1 VWCELV
7 LNGIGGRSIAEA
19 MECLSIREFQLWSV
33 YRAKRGSLNLGG
45 RMDAATGM
53 LAALFANSNRK
64 PGSAQFKATD
74 FMPYVDAEPISLE
87 EAMKQW

>member
-1 VWCELV
+1 
-7 LNGIGGRSIAEA
+7 
-19 MECLSIREFQLWSV
+19 
-33 YRAKRGSLNLGG
+33 
-45 RMDAATGM
+45 MDAATGM

-74 FMPYVDAEPISLE
+74 FMPYMDAEPISLE

>member
-1 VWCELV
+1 
-7 LNGIGGRSIAEA
+7 
-19 MECLSIREFQLWSV
+19 M
-33 YRAKRGSLNLGG
+33 GS

-64 PGSAQFKATD
+64 PGSAAFKPTD
-74 FMPYVDAEPISLE
+74 FMPHVDAEPISLE

>member
-1 VWCELV
+1 
-7 LNGIGGRSIAEA
+7 
-19 MECLSIREFQLWSV
+19 
-33 YRAKRGSLNLGG
+33 LNLGG
-45 RMDAATGM
+45 RLDAAAGM

-64 PGSAQFKATD
+64 PGSAQFKAAD

>member
-1 VWCELV
+1 
-7 LNGIGGRSIAEA
+7 

-64 PGSAQFKATD
+64 PAALSSRPPTSCPTWMPSPSA
-74 FMPYVDAEPISLE
+74 SRRR
-87 EAMKQW
+87 